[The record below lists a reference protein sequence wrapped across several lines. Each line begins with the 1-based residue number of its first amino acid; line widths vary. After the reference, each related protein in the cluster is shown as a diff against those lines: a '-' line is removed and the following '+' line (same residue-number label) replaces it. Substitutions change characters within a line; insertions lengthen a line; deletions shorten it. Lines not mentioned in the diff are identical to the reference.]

1 MPLVYHFRGEIGKPN
16 FATLDTPTARA
27 KAQNMFFDTH
37 THLGSKQFDND
48 LPAVLKRARAVG
60 VTRMVAPAT
69 NLENA
74 RKLLAIAE
82 YEPDVRVAVGIHPCD
97 ADSVS
102 GEAWIDEL
110 RELAKHPKVCAIG
123 EIGLDYFH
131 APPEGFSLEDWKS
144 HQAKVLAA
152 QLELAAELKLNV
164 ILHNRESWDDLTAL
178 VLPFSDR
185 LRGVFHCFTGT
196 IEQAR
201 PLLERGHL
209 ISFTGIVSF
218 KNAGV
223 IAETARVV
231 PANGFMIETDA
242 PYLAPVPHRGKR
254 CEPAHV
260 ADTARA
266 IAALRGESV
275 EKVAADTARNA
286 LGFFRGW
293 N

>member
-1 MPLVYHFRGEIGKPN
+1 MRHRRQLN
-16 FATLDTPTARA
+16 AST
-27 KAQNMFFDTH
+27 MFFDTH
-37 THLGSKQFDND
+37 THLGSRQFDGD
-48 LPAVLKRARAVG
+48 LPAVLERARAAG

-69 NLENA
+69 DLENA

-82 YEPDVRVAVGIHPCD
+82 NEPDVRVAAGVHPCD

-110 RELAKHPKVCAIG
+110 RDLARHPKVCAIG

-131 APPEGFSLEDWKS
+131 APPEGFTLDAWKA
-144 HQAKVLAA
+144 HQAKVLSA
-152 QLELAAELKLNV
+152 QLELAAELNLNV

-178 VLPFSDR
+178 VLPFSGR
-185 LRGVFHCFTGT
+185 LRGVFHCYTST

-231 PANGFMIETDA
+231 PADGYMIETDA

-275 EKVAADTARNA
+275 EKVAAYTAGNA

>member
-1 MPLVYHFRGEIGKPN
+1 
-16 FATLDTPTARA
+16 
-27 KAQNMFFDTH
+27 MFFDTH

-48 LPAVLKRARAVG
+48 LPAVLERARAAS

-69 NLENA
+69 DLKNA

-82 YEPDVRVAVGIHPCD
+82 NEPDVRVAVGIHPCD

-102 GEAWIDEL
+102 GLSWIDEL

-131 APPEGFSLEDWKS
+131 APPEGFALADWKA
-144 HQAKVLAA
+144 HQAKVLNA
-152 QLELAAELKLNV
+152 QLELAADLKLNV

-178 VLPFSDR
+178 VLPFSDK
-185 LRGVFHCFTGT
+185 LRGVFHCFTGSM
-196 IEQAR
+196 EQAE

-218 KNAGV
+218 KNAGI

-231 PANGFMIETDA
+231 PADGYMIETDA
-242 PYLAPVPHRGKR
+242 PYLAPMPHRGKR
-254 CEPAHV
+254 CEPAYV
-260 ADTARA
+260 ADTTRA
-266 IAALRGESV
+266 IATLRGETA
-275 EKVAADTARNA
+275 EKVAADTTRNA
-286 LGFFRGW
+286 LAFFRGW
-293 N
+293 D

>member
-1 MPLVYHFRGEIGKPN
+1 
-16 FATLDTPTARA
+16 
-27 KAQNMFFDTH
+27 MFFDTH
-37 THLGSKQFDND
+37 THLGSRQFDGD
-48 LPAVLKRARAVG
+48 LPAVLERARAAG

-69 NLENA
+69 DLENA
-74 RKLLAIAE
+74 RKLLALAE
-82 YEPDVRVAVGIHPCD
+82 HEPDVRVATGIHPCD

-102 GEAWIDEL
+102 GEDWINEL

-131 APPEGFSLEDWKS
+131 APPEGFTLEDWKA
-144 HQAKVLAA
+144 HQSKVLTA

-185 LRGVFHCFTGT
+185 LRGVFHCYTGT
-196 IEQAR
+196 MEQAQ

-231 PANGFMIETDA
+231 PAHGYMIETDA

-254 CEPAHV
+254 CEPAYV

-275 EKVAADTARNA
+275 EKIATDTANNA

>member
-1 MPLVYHFRGEIGKPN
+1 
-16 FATLDTPTARA
+16 
-27 KAQNMFFDTH
+27 MFFDTH
-37 THLGSKQFDND
+37 THLGSRQFDTD
-48 LPAVLKRARAVG
+48 LPAVLERARAVG

-69 NLENA
+69 DLENA

-82 YEPDVRVAVGIHPCD
+82 HEPDVRVAVGIHPCD

-102 GEAWIDEL
+102 GEAWVDEL

-131 APPEGFSLEDWKS
+131 SPPEGFTLENWKT
-144 HQAKVLAA
+144 HQAQVLTA
-152 QLELAAELKLNV
+152 QLELAAQLKLNV
-164 ILHNRESWDDLTAL
+164 ILHNRESWEDLTAL

-185 LRGVFHCFTGT
+185 LRGVFHCYTGT

-231 PANGFMIETDA
+231 PACGYMIETDA

-254 CEPAHV
+254 CEPAYV

-275 EKVAADTARNA
+275 EKVAADSASNG